1 MRPSWQMMMVLAH
14 PHSKD
19 TMIVKEKLSE
29 SGHWY
34 KKDGTPA
41 YTVIGKTGE
50 RPATLRDARKLGL
63 LPSVTTINGM
73 LSKAG
78 LDTWKQQQVLLAAL
92 TLPRLPDEPESDW
105 LARVMQDSKAQGREA
120 AERGTAIH
128 AIIQTWFD
136 GVYMPEKPLYI
147 NTIIETLENAFGSQL
162 WLSEKSFAHPLGYGG
177 KCDLMAKAGFIV
189 DFKTKDTD
197 LDKVDVYFE
206 HEMQLAAYRE
216 GLGVPTARC
225 AIVFVNGTTD
235 QVKLIEIEQD
245 RLQKGWECFEHLLRV
260 YQIKN
265 GI

>member
-1 MRPSWQMMMVLAH
+1 
-14 PHSKD
+14 
-19 TMIVKEKLSE
+19 MIVKDKQQDT
-29 SGHWY
+29 GHWY
-34 KKDGTPA
+34 TKDGAPA
-41 YTVIGKTGE
+41 YTVEGKTGI
-50 RPATLRDARKLGL
+50 RNTTLRDARKLGL

-92 TLPRLPDEPESDW
+92 TLPRSEGESEQEW
-105 LARVMQDSKAQGREA
+105 LSRVMQDSKATGREA

-128 AIIQTWFD
+128 AVIEAYFD
-136 GVYMPEKPLYI
+136 QVYMPEKPAYLDEI
-147 NTIIETLENAFGSQL
+147 DSTLKRTFGEQL
-162 WLSEKSFAHPLGYGG
+162 WLPEKSFGHPLGFGG
-177 KCDLMAKAGFIV
+177 KCDLMAKNGFVV

-216 GLGVPTARC
+216 GLGVPNARC
-225 AIVFVNGTTD
+225 AIVFVNGTTN
-235 QVKLIEIEQD
+235 QVKLIEIEEQK
-245 RLQKGWECFEHLLRV
+245 LQNGWECFQHLLRV

>member
-1 MRPSWQMMMVLAH
+1 
-14 PHSKD
+14 
-19 TMIVKEKLSE
+19 MIVKEKVQE
-29 SGHWY
+29 NGHWY
-34 KKDGTPA
+34 TKDGTPA
-41 YTVIGKTGE
+41 YTTVGKTGE
-50 RPATLRDARKLGL
+50 RATTLRDARKLGL

-92 TLPRLPDEPESDW
+92 TLPRSEGESEQEW
-105 LARVMQDSKAQGREA
+105 LSRVMQDSKATGREA

-128 AIIQTWFD
+128 AIIEGYFD
-136 GVYMPEKPLYI
+136 QVYMPEKPPYLDAI
-147 NTIIETLENAFGSQL
+147 DSTLKSAFGEQL
-162 WLSEKSFAHPLGYGG
+162 WLPEKSFGHPLGFGG
-177 KCDLMAKAGFIV
+177 KCDLMAKPVNGNGDGFIV

-216 GLGVPTARC
+216 GLGVPAARC
-225 AIVFVNGTTD
+225 AIVFVNGTTN
-235 QVKLIEIEQD
+235 QVKLIEVEQD

>member
-1 MRPSWQMMMVLAH
+1 
-14 PHSKD
+14 
-19 TMIVKEKLSE
+19 MIVKEKLSE

-41 YTVIGKTGE
+41 YTVVGKTGE

-63 LPSVTTINGM
+63 LPSTTGVIRQ
-73 LSKAG
+73 LSSAG
-78 LDTWKQQQVLLAAL
+78 LDLWKQQQVLLSAL
-92 TLPRLPDEPESDW
+92 TLPRLPDEPEADW
-105 LARVMQDSKAQGREA
+105 LKRVMQDSRATGREA

-128 AIIQTWFD
+128 AIIQSWFE
-136 GVYMPEKPLYI
+136 GVYMPEKPPYI
-147 NTIIETLENAFGSQL
+147 NTIVDTLNNAFGSQL
-162 WLSEKSFAHPLGYGG
+162 WLSERSFGHPLGYGG
-177 KCDLMAKAGFIV
+177 KCDLMAKAGFVV

-216 GLGVPTARC
+216 GLGVPNARC
-225 AIVFVNGTTD
+225 AIVFVNGTTN

-265 GI
+265 GL

>member
-1 MRPSWQMMMVLAH
+1 
-14 PHSKD
+14 
-19 TMIVKEKLSE
+19 MIVKEKVAE

-34 KKDGTPA
+34 TKDGTPA
-41 YTVIGKTGE
+41 YTTIGKTGE
-50 RPATLRDARKLGL
+50 RNTTLRDARKLGL
-63 LPSVTTINGM
+63 LPSVTTINGQ

-92 TLPRLPDEPESDW
+92 TLPRAEGEAEQEW
-105 LARVMQDSKAQGREA
+105 LSRVMQDSKATGREA

-128 AIIQTWFD
+128 AIIEGYFEQM
-136 GVYMPEKPLYI
+136 YMPQKPAYLDNI
-147 NTIIETLENAFGSQL
+147 DIALKNAFGDQP
-162 WLSEKSFAHPLGYGG
+162 WLAERSFGHPLGFGG
-177 KCDLMAKAGFIV
+177 KCDLMAKTGFIV
-189 DFKTKDTD
+189 DFKTKDTS
-197 LDKVDVYFE
+197 LEKVDVYFE

-225 AIVFVNGTTD
+225 AIVFVNGTTNE
-235 QVKLIEIEQD
+235 VKLIEIEQD

>member
-1 MRPSWQMMMVLAH
+1 
-14 PHSKD
+14 
-19 TMIVKEKLSE
+19 MIIKEKVNDT
-29 SGHWY
+29 GHWY
-34 KKDGTPA
+34 RKSGEPA
-41 YTVIGKTGE
+41 YFVEGKTGR
-50 RPATLRDARKLGL
+50 RPTTLRDARKLGL
-63 LPSVTTINGM
+63 LPSTTGIINQ

-92 TLPRLPDEPESDW
+92 TLPRMEGEPEQEW
-105 LARVMQDSKAQGREA
+105 LSRVMQDSKATGREA

-128 AIIQTWFD
+128 AVIEAYFD
-136 GVYMPEKPLYI
+136 QVYMPEKPPYLDAI
-147 NTIIETLENAFGSQL
+147 DSTLKSAFGNQL
-162 WLSEKSFAHPLGYGG
+162 WLPEKSFGHPLGFGG
-177 KCDLMAKAGFIV
+177 KCDLMAKNGFIV

-225 AIVFVNGTTD
+225 AIVFVNGTTN
-235 QVKLIEIEQD
+235 QVKLIEIEEQK
-245 RLQKGWECFEHLLRV
+245 LQNGWECFQHLLRV